1 MNSTGIVI
9 VIEPVGRHGR
19 FRATLNGRAIVG
31 EFDALAP
38 LISRRWSKR
47 DGSGQQTTLMKQT
60 LVFKHRRGDAMSL
73 CQGMKTGHRSQLRTA
88 LVIGDF
94 AIVDPLLVRP
104 FLPETFLT
112 CPYRAGRQARFGGQ
126 GSGAAVVRQ
135 QLRAGDAW
143 RHDGDY
149 KGQNRS
155 EAMSQ

>member
-1 MNSTGIVI
+1 MALGQ
-9 VIEPVGRHGR
+9 
-19 FRATLNGRAIVG
+19 ATA
-31 EFDALAP
+31 
-38 LISRRWSKR
+38 S
-47 DGSGQQTTLMKQT
+47 MKQT

-73 CQGMKTGHRSQLRTA
+73 CQSMRTGHRSQLRTT

-104 FLPETFLT
+104 FLSETFLT
-112 CPYRAGRQARFGGQ
+112 GPYRAGRQARFGGQ
-126 GSGAAVVRQ
+126 GSRAAAVRQ